1 MGINCKSQITSPFP
15 MQKKVANILY
25 EVIPIRLFLI
35 VMLVFYHAFA
45 VFSGAWTPIAGY
57 PDIPIYGIVDKLSCA
72 CLLETFVFISGYILG
87 YQVSRKGVEL
97 ILNAKSYFM
106 KKLKRLILPSI
117 LFSILYVLIFNDSNE
132 SIQGIA
138 YNVLSG
144 AGHMWFLPMLFWC
157 FVFVYLTERFLLSKK
172 CTIALLPLMLLAS
185 FLPLPF
191 RIDTAMYYFPFFYS
205 GYYIKKYGL
214 EIKHG
219 DCKSAFALIACFI
232 LAFVLK
238 INIEG
243 ATQNGGGYFAL
254 SHIISL
260 IISKLIRFA
269 CAAFGVALLLTFST
283 KLVKHSDTSKWSFL
297 LKLSDC
303 CFGVYIFQQFILIL
317 IGQTKLSQNVNPYLY
332 PWIAF
337 AISLVTSLLLTVFV
351 RKTKFGSQ
359 LM

>member
-1 MGINCKSQITSPFP
+1 
-15 MQKKVANILY
+15 MQKKVTNILY

-35 VMLVFYHAFA
+35 VTLVFYHAFA
-45 VFSGAWTPIAGY
+45 VFSGVWTPIAGY
-57 PDIPIYGIVDKLSCA
+57 PDIPVYGMVDKLSYA
-72 CLLETFVFISGYILG
+72 SLLETFVFISGYILG

-97 ILNAKSYFM
+97 ILNAKSYFT

-117 LFSILYVLIFNDSNE
+117 LFSILYVLIFNDSNA
-132 SIQGIA
+132 SIQSIA
-138 YNVLSG
+138 YSVLSG

-157 FVFVYLTERFLLSKK
+157 FVFVYLTERFSFSKK
-172 CTIALLPLMLLAS
+172 CMIALLPLMLLAS

-191 RIDTAMYYFPFFYS
+191 RIDTAMYYFPFFYA
-205 GYYIKKYGL
+205 GYYVKKYGL
-214 EIKHG
+214 EIKHS
-219 DCKSAFALIACFI
+219 DCKSAFALIVCFI

-238 INIEG
+238 INIES
-243 ATQNGGGYFAL
+243 ATQNGGGSRTAWGGYFAL

-260 IISKLIRFA
+260 IISKSIRFA
-269 CAAFGVALLLTFST
+269 CAAFGVALLLTLST

-337 AISLVTSLLLTVFV
+337 AISLVASLLLTVFV

>member
-1 MGINCKSQITSPFP
+1 MKNKQRNN
-15 MQKKVANILY
+15 NILY

-35 VMLVFYHAFA
+35 VTLVFYHAFA
-45 VFSGAWTPIAGY
+45 VFSGVWTPIAGY
-57 PDIPIYGIVDKLSCA
+57 PDIPIYSMMDKLSYA

-87 YQVSRKGVEL
+87 YQVSRKGVGL
-97 ILNAKSYFM
+97 ILNAKSYFT
-106 KKLKRLILPSI
+106 KKLKRLMLPSL
-117 LFSILYVLIFNDSNE
+117 LFSILYVLIFNDLND
-132 SIQGIA
+132 SIWSIA
-138 YNVLSG
+138 YSVLSG

-157 FVFVYLTERFLLSKK
+157 FVFIYLTERFSLSKK
-172 CTIALLPLMLLAS
+172 CIIVILPLMLLAS

-191 RIDTAMYYFPFFYS
+191 RIDTAMYYFPFFYA

-214 EIKHG
+214 VINYRDGKG
-219 DCKSAFALIACFI
+219 AFALIVCFT

-260 IISKLIRFA
+260 IISKSIRFA
-269 CAAFGVALLLTFST
+269 CAVFGVALLLIFST
-283 KLVKHSDTSKWSFL
+283 KLVRHSDTSKWSLL
-297 LKLSDC
+297 LKLSDS
-303 CFGVYIFQQFILIL
+303 CFGVYIFQQFILKL
-317 IGQTKLSQNVNPYLY
+317 IGQTQFSQNVNPYLY

-337 AISLVTSLLLTVFV
+337 AISLAVSLSLTVFI
-351 RKTKFGSQ
+351 RKTKLGSQ

>member
-1 MGINCKSQITSPFP
+1 M
-15 MQKKVANILY
+15 
-25 EVIPIRLFLI
+25 
-35 VMLVFYHAFA
+35 
-45 VFSGAWTPIAGY
+45 
-57 PDIPIYGIVDKLSCA
+57 
-72 CLLETFVFISGYILG
+72 
-87 YQVSRKGVEL
+87 
-97 ILNAKSYFM
+97 
-106 KKLKRLILPSI
+106 
-117 LFSILYVLIFNDSNE
+117 
-132 SIQGIA
+132 
-138 YNVLSG
+138 
-144 AGHMWFLPMLFWC
+144 
-157 FVFVYLTERFLLSKK
+157 
-172 CTIALLPLMLLAS
+172 IALLPLMLLAS

-191 RIDTAMYYFPFFYS
+191 RIDTAMYYFPFFYA
-205 GYYIKKYGL
+205 GYYVKKYGL
-214 EIKHG
+214 EIKHS

-238 INIEG
+238 INIED

-260 IISKLIRFA
+260 IISKSIRFA
-269 CAAFGVALLLTFST
+269 CAAFGVALLLTLST
-283 KLVKHSDTSKWSFL
+283 KLVKHSDPSKWNLL
-297 LKLSDC
+297 LKLSDS

>member
-1 MGINCKSQITSPFP
+1 MIHCLYHIQIMKNKLRNNS
-15 MQKKVANILY
+15 ILY

-57 PDIPIYGIVDKLSCA
+57 PDIPIYGIVDKLSYA

-97 ILNAKSYFM
+97 ILNAKSYFT

-157 FVFVYLTERFLLSKK
+157 FVFVYLTERFSLSKK
-172 CTIALLPLMLLAS
+172 CMIALLPLMLLAS

-191 RIDTAMYYFPFFYS
+191 RIDTAMYYFPFFYA

-214 EIKHG
+214 EIKHS

-238 INIEG
+238 INVED

-260 IISKLIRFA
+260 IISKSIRFA
-269 CAAFGVALLLTFST
+269 CAAFGVALLLTLST

-337 AISLVTSLLLTVFV
+337 AISLVASLLLTVFV